1 MSKSIEKAQKLET
14 EARAIRRAE
23 KRFWRSIDE
32 RSEEIIA
39 YLAKKGKLTP
49 RKEIVDELPSESTEP
64 YEVWS

>member
-39 YLAKKGKLTP
+39 YLAKKGKLT
-49 RKEIVDELPSESTEP
+49 ENC
-64 YEVWS
+64 